1 MTKLYPVNETFLS
14 LQGEGARA
22 GSLNVFVRF
31 AGCNLQCSR
40 DGEAG
45 FDCDTEFVS
54 HRKLDATE
62 IAAEVSRLWP
72 ASSNERPAI
81 ILTGGEPLL
90 HVDHELV
97 TKLLQLDP
105 VLCIETNGTQ
115 QLPASVDRKHL
126 WISCSP
132 KTAEH
137 TLRIGYVDELRY
149 VRHDGQGIPVPS
161 LPSAVRFLSPAWD
174 SNGYKT
180 QRNLQHCMYLIRA
193 NPEWRLSV
201 QQHKLWRVR

>member
-1 MTKLYPVNETFLS
+1 VTKTYPINETFLS

-22 GSLNVFVRF
+22 GTLNVFVRF

-54 HRKLDATE
+54 HRKLDAIE
-62 IAAEVSRLWP
+62 IAAEVARLWP
-72 ASSNERPAI
+72 ASGKQRPQI

-90 HVDHELV
+90 HVDLELL
-97 TKLLQLDP
+97 TKLAQFCGT
-105 VLCIETNGTQ
+105 VCIETNGTQ
-115 QLPASVDRKHL
+115 PLPAGVDPESL

-137 TLRIGYVDELRY
+137 TLRVGAVNELRY
-149 VRHDGQGIPVPS
+149 VRHAGQGIPMPS
-161 LPSAVRFLSPAWD
+161 LSAPLRYLSPAWD
-174 SNGYKT
+174 ADGYRT
-180 QRNLQHCMYLIRA
+180 QRNLQHCMDLIRA